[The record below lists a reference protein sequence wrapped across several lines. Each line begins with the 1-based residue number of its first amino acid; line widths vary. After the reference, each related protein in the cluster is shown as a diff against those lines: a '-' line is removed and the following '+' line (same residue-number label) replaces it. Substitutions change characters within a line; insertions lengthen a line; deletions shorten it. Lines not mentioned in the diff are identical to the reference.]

1 MGNPSYKITSNHSKK
16 SFKCALKN
24 FSKTFFEYIRM
35 EYPSYENG
43 NIERKYLRN
52 IRKNQFVKVK
62 NSLLELEK
70 DFI

>member
-1 MGNPSYKITSNHSKK
+1 MGNRSYKITSNHSKK
-16 SFKCALKN
+16 SFKCALKS

-43 NIERKYLRN
+43 NIERKYLSN
-52 IRKNQFVKVK
+52 MRKNQFVKVK